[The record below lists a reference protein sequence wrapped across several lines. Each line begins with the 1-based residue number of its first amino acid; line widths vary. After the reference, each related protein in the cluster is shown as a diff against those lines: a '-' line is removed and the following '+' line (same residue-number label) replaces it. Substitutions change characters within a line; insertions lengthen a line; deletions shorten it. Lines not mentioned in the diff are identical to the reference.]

1 MAALDDDARA
11 ALLSRGGD
19 VRFRNRDVL
28 VLQGEAGTALYV
40 LTGGVVKVT
49 VAAESGAET
58 IIALRSRG
66 DLIGEFAVMDD
77 KPRVAT
83 ARAVG
88 AVGAIRISRAD
99 FDAFGQ
105 RYPAARETL
114 TRSLLAKMR
123 ASTDWYAQRAR
134 SARERLARAL
144 YDLAADYGDEEDDGA
159 VVIPLE
165 LTQSEM
171 GELAGTAVSTT
182 ERILAGLRE
191 EGVIVTGYKEIT
203 VRDMARL
210 RKIAVAPGK

>member
-28 VLQGEAGTALYV
+28 VLQGEVGTALYV

>member
-1 MAALDDDARA
+1 MAALADDACES
-11 ALLSRGGD
+11 LLARG
-19 VRFRNRDVL
+19 VNVSFRNRDVI
-28 VLQGEAGTALYV
+28 VRQGEAGDSLYV

-49 VAAESGAET
+49 VSAENGTET
-58 IIALRSRG
+58 ILALRSRG

-88 AVGAIRISRAD
+88 AVGAIRIGRPD
-99 FDAFGQ
+99 FDAFG
-105 RYPAARETL
+105 RRHPAARETL

-144 YDLAADYGDEEDDGA
+144 YDLAADYGDAERDGS
-159 VVIPLE
+159 VIIPLE

-210 RKIAVAPGK
+210 RKIAVTPPK